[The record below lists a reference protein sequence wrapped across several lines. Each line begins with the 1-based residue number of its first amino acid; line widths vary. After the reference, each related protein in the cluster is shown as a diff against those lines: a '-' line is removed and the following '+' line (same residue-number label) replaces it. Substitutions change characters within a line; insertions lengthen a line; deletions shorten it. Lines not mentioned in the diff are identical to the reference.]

1 MKALSTYEKNKAIH
15 QLVSS
20 YTTKEMR
27 GTIMHSFAKVA
38 YEVIEQLSIE
48 GLASVA
54 SLQDLY
60 DIETELIK
68 VHKNKEI
75 NEKYDFNIDHKG
87 RPVKLKQNPIL
98 STISEHIVS
107 GRMFL
112 EEEDNERE
120 SKEDKGKD
128 K

>member
-75 NEKYDFNIDHKG
+75 NEKYDFGIDHRG